1 VHRRLPTDVSDD
13 PCRDFADVYDIC
25 IGAGPDDLPVYLEH
39 ARRLG
44 GPILEVGA
52 GSGRL
57 TLPLARSGADVVAVD
72 LSAAMLARLVSRLAR
87 EPLDVRRRVRVV
99 RADAMR
105 LPLRGRFPLILFPYY
120 TLNYL
125 LTADAQRR
133 ALADAAALL
142 ALGGCVLVD
151 VFVPHAR
158 LAFCPP
164 EAMLRRDTL
173 HGDGRRV
180 RAWIGYALDPAT
192 QVERRRHIFE
202 TRQRDGRVDRRE
214 FGTERRWI
222 TSGEMPRLAAGA
234 GLTVERATA
243 GYGDTPAHP
252 GAEQILYTL
261 RRTT

>member
-1 VHRRLPTDVSDD
+1 
-13 PCRDFADVYDIC
+13 
-25 IGAGPDDLPVYLEH
+25 
-39 ARRLG
+39 
-44 GPILEVGA
+44 
-52 GSGRL
+52 
-57 TLPLARSGADVVAVD
+57 VD
-72 LSAAMLARLVSRLAR
+72 LSAAMLARLLPRLAR

-105 LPLRGRFPLILFPYY
+105 LPLRGSFPLILFPYY

-142 ALGGCVLVD
+142 ALGGRVLVD

-158 LAFCPP
+158 LAYCPP

-202 TRQRDGRVDRRE
+202 TEEREGRVNRRE

-222 TSGEMPRLAAGA
+222 TSGEMPKLAAGA
-234 GLTVERATA
+234 GLMVERATA

-252 GAEQILYTL
+252 GSEQVLYTL